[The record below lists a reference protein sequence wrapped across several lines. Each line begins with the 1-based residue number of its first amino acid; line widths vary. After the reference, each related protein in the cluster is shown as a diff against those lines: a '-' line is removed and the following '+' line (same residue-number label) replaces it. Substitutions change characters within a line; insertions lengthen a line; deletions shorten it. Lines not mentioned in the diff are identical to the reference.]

1 MNDEELKEKI
11 LKEQIQID
19 LCTFLEL
26 MGVEDNRILDGVCE
40 IVIRNFNKHK
50 EQ

>member
-1 MNDEELKEKI
+1 MTPEE

-26 MGVEDNRILDGVCE
+26 RGVDDNRILDGACQV
-40 IVIRNFNKHK
+40 VVDNFNRAS
-50 EQ
+50 EATE

>member
-1 MNDEELKEKI
+1 MNDEE

-40 IVIRNFNKHK
+40 IVISNFNKHK